1 MQNSINQ
8 KQLDKL
14 TIEVAYA
21 GSNNV
26 TDQLI
31 ISLQV
36 KIGTTIRQAIEQS
49 GILQRFA
56 EINLNSNQV
65 GIFGQIKSLNS
76 IVADLDRIEIYR
88 HLSLNPNQIRQ
99 QRMVADR

>member
-21 GSNNV
+21 GSGNIA
-26 TDQLI
+26 DQLI
-31 ISLQV
+31 ITLQV
-36 KIGTTIRQAIEQS
+36 DMGTTIRQAIEQS
-49 GILQRFA
+49 GILQQVA
-56 EINLNSNQV
+56 EIDLNSNKV
-65 GIFGQIKSLNS
+65 GIFGQIKSLDS

-88 HLSLNPNQIRQ
+88 NLSLNPNQIRQ
-99 QRMVADR
+99 QRMVAEG